1 MDFLFR
7 DELISMPDL
16 RHSLRRLRW
25 FRMAFRKNVAVIAEH
40 YGYRFTID
48 ETKLTAAFLNWIE
61 TVEQQ
66 KSFAHVDR
74 KDFIIFAAGLVLKE
88 LISQA
93 PAKVQGH
100 TPQNNPHASEMADII
115 AFWPEG
121 FLYTNFCVGTI
132 AAIYEQEFGTAP
144 QIASCANDLR
154 TWWSYREN
162 VGETPGYAISFLD
175 KFLGAEPNWVMPN
188 LASARSAIQRALV
201 ASKAAAHL
209 TGSKQPN
216 G

>member
-7 DELISMPDL
+7 DELVHMPDL
-16 RHSLRRLRW
+16 RHRLRQLRW
-25 FRMAFRKNVAVIAEH
+25 FRMAFRKNAALIAEH

-48 ETKLTAAFLNWIE
+48 ETRLTRAFLNWVE

-66 KSFAHVDR
+66 KSYAQIDR

-88 LISQA
+88 LITEA
-93 PAKVQGH
+93 PAKVRSH
-100 TPQNNPHASEMADII
+100 PQQSNSQLTEMQEII

-121 FLYTNFCVGTI
+121 FLYTNYCVGAI
-132 AAIYEQEFGTAP
+132 AAICEQEFGISTA
-144 QIASCANDLR
+144 DRRMRGRLR

-162 VGETPGYAISFLD
+162 VREIPDYAIAFLD
-175 KFLGAEPNWVMPN
+175 KFLGAEPNWIMPN

-201 ASKAAAHL
+201 SSKSSNATL
-209 TGSKQPN
+209 PN

>member
-7 DELISMPDL
+7 DELVSTPDL
-16 RHSLRRLRW
+16 RHRLRRLRW
-25 FRMAFRKNVAVIAEH
+25 FRMAFRKNVVLIAEH

-48 ETKLTAAFLNWIE
+48 ETKLTSAFLNWIE

-66 KSFAHVDR
+66 KSFARIDR

-88 LISQA
+88 LISEA

-100 TPQNNPHASEMADII
+100 TPQTNPNAAEMADII

-132 AAIYEQEFGTAP
+132 AAIYEQEFGVAP

-154 TWWSYREN
+154 TWWSYKEN
-162 VGETPGYAISFLD
+162 VNEIPGYAIAYLD

-201 ASKAAAHL
+201 ASKTASHL
-209 TGSKQPN
+209 SGSKQPN